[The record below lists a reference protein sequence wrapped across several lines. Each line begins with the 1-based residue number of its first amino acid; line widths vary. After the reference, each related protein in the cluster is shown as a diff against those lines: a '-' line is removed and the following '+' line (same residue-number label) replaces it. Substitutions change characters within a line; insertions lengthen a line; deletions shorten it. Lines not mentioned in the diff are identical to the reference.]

1 MSEINTYSPTD
12 VSLTILGVKI
22 TGWESITISKTS
34 PSFIVV
40 PGIRGKHTRV
50 ENPDRSCT
58 ISFGLINTS
67 GSNTTLS
74 ALHAAD
80 VTNGTA
86 KLSLM
91 LKDNSGESVFSSS
104 DAYLISYPDVMFSG
118 GFEYRKWDIFCQT
131 VSDYNVGGNTKPK
144 TIIDS
149 LFSSFN

>member
-12 VSLTILGVKI
+12 VILTVIDHKL
-22 TGWESITISKTS
+22 TGWESISISKTS
-34 PSFIVV
+34 PSFIAV

-67 GSNTTLS
+67 KSNDFIS
-74 ALHAAD
+74 AIHAAD

-86 KLSLM
+86 KLSVM
-91 LKDNSGESVFSSS
+91 LKDNSGNSVFSSN
-104 DAYLISYPDVMFSG
+104 DAYILTYPDVMFSG

-131 VSDYNVGGNTKPK
+131 VSDYNVGGNSKPK
-144 TIIDS
+144 TIFDS
-149 LFSSFN
+149 LFSSF